1 MAGSQTSRG
10 GLLNRNHSGP
20 DIYVFD
26 PTKPCG
32 GYSTWLGLIHHQG
45 RFCAY
50 GRPLEAD
57 PSKLSVATNN

>member
-10 GLLNRNHSGP
+10 GEHNRRNGGP

-32 GYSTWLGLIHHQG
+32 GYSTWLGLVRHQG

-50 GRPLEAD
+50 GRPLDAD
-57 PSKLSVATNN
+57 KSKLDVAANN